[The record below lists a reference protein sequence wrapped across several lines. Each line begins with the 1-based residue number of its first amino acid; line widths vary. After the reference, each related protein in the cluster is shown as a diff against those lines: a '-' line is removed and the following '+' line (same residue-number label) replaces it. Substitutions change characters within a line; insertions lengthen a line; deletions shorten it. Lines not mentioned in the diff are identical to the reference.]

1 MKLNLGACDRPFPGF
16 LSVDIVPPA
25 DLIADL
31 ARPWPWEDS
40 SVDEVR
46 AHDVIEHIGDEA
58 PKLVWN
64 YQIDTRP
71 LGAWRSVAS
80 GGEIPPGTAYLVGER
95 AESCIAGVNPRA
107 LRCRHPSG
115 RIHFMNELHRVLK
128 PGARATIETPNASRG
143 AGFYQ
148 DPTHKSPWC
157 LNSFQYFEAGSFAHQ
172 RLAKS
177 YGITAAFRI
186 IQLTERSY
194 QDVREE
200 VWKIT
205 AVLEAVK

>member
-1 MKLNLGACDRPFPGF
+1 MKLNLGCADRKFPGF
-16 LSVDIVPPA
+16 LSVDIVEPA
-25 DLIADL
+25 DQIADL
-31 ARPWPWEDS
+31 SQPWPWPDS

-46 AHDVIEHIGDEA
+46 AHDVIEHIAD
-58 PKLVWN
+58 
-64 YQIDTRP
+64 
-71 LGAWRSVAS
+71 
-80 GGEIPPGTAYLVGER
+80 
-95 AESCIAGVNPRA
+95 
-107 LRCRHPSG
+107 
-115 RIHFMNELHRVLK
+115 RIFFMNELHRVLK

-143 AGFYQ
+143 AGYFQ

-177 YGITAAFRI
+177 YGITAAFKI
-186 IQLTERSY
+186 VHLTELPY
-194 QDVREE
+194 QDVHEM